1 MAWPPRSLGLPPG
14 SPRWAPPA
22 RSKYGAQRVE
32 LDGLRFDSKREA
44 ARYVELKVLLTCDL
58 ISQLEIQPA
67 YALIVGELYHQGP
80 PSVFHTVGHY
90 FADFRYLDNTTGEIV
105 VEDVKSKPTR
115 TAVYRLKKRI
125 VEAQHGVTIREID

>member
-1 MAWPPRSLGLPPG
+1 VPSDAWR
-14 SPRWAPPA
+14 RAWALAP
-22 RSKYGAQRVE
+22 RSKYGAQKVA

-44 ARYVELKVLLTCDL
+44 ARYVELKVLLACDL

-67 YALIVGELYHQGP
+67 YPLIVSELYHQGP
-80 PSVFHTVGHY
+80 PSVFHTVGKY
-90 FADFRYLDNTTGEIV
+90 FADFRYLDNATGEIV